1 MRNNNDFLNTS
12 KSLTYIRDLYANE
25 DILLKN
31 VRNQC
36 LLNDRAITINP
47 EEGKLIQTLIKLGN
61 IKNILEIGTL
71 YGYSTIWFARGI
83 SNNGKITTIEKEPE
97 NAKIARENFNKLEN
111 NLSNNIEII
120 NGDANEVLEK
130 LVQKQLVFD
139 MVFIDAD
146 KSSYPNYL
154 NFTDKLLKKGGLII
168 ADNTFLS
175 GAVYNDYLIDRVRFK
190 AQKNIRIFNKM
201 LANKTKY
208 QSIMINT
215 DEGLS
220 MAVKLV

>member
-1 MRNNNDFLNTS
+1 MRNNDNFLNTS
-12 KSLTYIRDLYANE
+12 KSLTYIRNLYANE
-25 DILLKN
+25 DALLKN

-83 SNNGKITTIEKEPE
+83 NNNGKIITIEKEPE

-120 NGDANEVLEK
+120 NGDANKELEK

-154 NFTDKLLKKGGLII
+154 NFTDKLLKKGGLIV

-175 GAVYNDYLIDRVRFK
+175 GAVYNDYLTDRIRFK
-190 AQKNIRIFNKM
+190 AQKNMRVFNKM
-201 LANKTKY
+201 ITDKTKY

-220 MAVKLV
+220 IAVKLV

>member
-1 MRNNNDFLNTS
+1 MRNNDNFLNTS
-12 KSLTYIRDLYANE
+12 KSLTYIRNLYANE

-83 SNNGKITTIEKEPE
+83 EGDGKITTIEKEPE

-111 NLSNNIEII
+111 NLSSSIEII
-120 NGDANEVLEK
+120 NGDANEELEK

-154 NFTDKLLKKGGLII
+154 NFTDKLLKKGGLIV

-175 GAVYNDYLIDRVRFK
+175 GAVYNDYLTDRIRFK
-190 AQKNIRIFNKM
+190 AQKNMRVFNRM
-201 LANKTKY
+201 LADKTKY

-220 MAVKLV
+220 IAVKLV

>member
-1 MRNNNDFLNTS
+1 MRNNDNFLNTS

-83 SNNGKITTIEKEPE
+83 SNNGKIITIEKEPE

-120 NGDANEVLEK
+120 NGDANEELEK

-154 NFTDKLLKKGGLII
+154 NFTDKLLKKGGLIV

-175 GAVYNDYLIDRVRFK
+175 GAVYNDYLTDRIRFK
-190 AQKNIRIFNKM
+190 AQKNMRLFNKM
-201 LANKTKY
+201 LADKTKY

-220 MAVKLV
+220 IAVKMI

>member
-1 MRNNNDFLNTS
+1 MRNNDNFLNTS

-83 SNNGKITTIEKEPE
+83 NNNGKIITIEKELE
-97 NAKIARENFNKLEN
+97 NTKIARENFNKLEN

-120 NGDANEVLEK
+120 NGDANEELEK

-175 GAVYNDYLIDRVRFK
+175 GAVYNDYLTDRVRFK
-190 AQKNIRIFNKM
+190 AQKNMRLFNKM
-201 LANKTKY
+201 LTNKTKY

-215 DEGLS
+215 EEGLS
-220 MAVKLV
+220 IAVKLV

>member
-1 MRNNNDFLNTS
+1 MRNNDNFLNTS

-31 VRNQC
+31 IRNQC

-71 YGYSTIWFARGI
+71 YGYSTIWFVRGI
-83 SNNGKITTIEKEPE
+83 SNNGKIITIEKELE

-120 NGDANEVLEK
+120 NGDANEELEK

-154 NFTDKLLKKGGLII
+154 NFTDKLLKKGGLIV

-175 GAVYNDYLIDRVRFK
+175 GAVYNDYLTDRIRFK
-190 AQKNIRIFNKM
+190 AQKNMRLFNKM
-201 LANKTKY
+201 LADKTKY

-220 MAVKLV
+220 IAVKMI

>member
-1 MRNNNDFLNTS
+1 MRNNDNFLNTS

-31 VRNQC
+31 IRNQC

-83 SNNGKITTIEKEPE
+83 SNNGKIITIEKEPE

-120 NGDANEVLEK
+120 NGDANEELEK

-175 GAVYNDYLIDRVRFK
+175 GAVYNDYLTDRVRFK
-190 AQKNIRIFNKM
+190 AQKNMRLFNKM
-201 LANKTKY
+201 LTNKIKY

-220 MAVKLV
+220 IAIKLV

>member
-1 MRNNNDFLNTS
+1 MRNNDNFLNTS

-83 SNNGKITTIEKEPE
+83 SNNGKIITIEKELE
-97 NAKIARENFNKLEN
+97 NTKIARENFNKLEN

-120 NGDANEVLEK
+120 NGDANEELKK

-175 GAVYNDYLIDRVRFK
+175 GAVYNDYLTDRVRFK
-190 AQKNIRIFNKM
+190 AQKNMRLFNKM
-201 LANKTKY
+201 LTNKIKY

-220 MAVKLV
+220 IAIKLV

>member
-83 SNNGKITTIEKEPE
+83 EGNGKITTIEKEPE

-154 NFTDKLLKKGGLII
+154 NFTDKLLKKGGLIV

-175 GAVYNDYLIDRVRFK
+175 GAVYNDYLTNRIRFK
-190 AQKNIRIFNKM
+190 AQKNMRVFNKM
-201 LANKTKY
+201 LADKTKY
-208 QSIMINT
+208 QSITINT

>member
-1 MRNNNDFLNTS
+1 MRNNDNFLNTS

-83 SNNGKITTIEKEPE
+83 NNNGKIITIEKEPE

-120 NGDANEVLEK
+120 NGDANEELEK

-175 GAVYNDYLIDRVRFK
+175 GAVYNDYLTDRVRFK
-190 AQKNIRIFNKM
+190 AQKNMRLFNKM
-201 LANKTKY
+201 LTNKTKY

-215 DEGLS
+215 NEGLS
-220 MAVKLV
+220 IAIKLV

>member
-1 MRNNNDFLNTS
+1 MRNNDNFLNTS

-83 SNNGKITTIEKEPE
+83 NNNGKIITIEKEPE

-120 NGDANEVLEK
+120 NGDANEELEK

-175 GAVYNDYLIDRVRFK
+175 GAVYNDYLTDRVRFK
-190 AQKNIRIFNKM
+190 AQKNMRLFNKM
-201 LANKTKY
+201 LTNKTKY

-220 MAVKLV
+220 IAIKLV

>member
-1 MRNNNDFLNTS
+1 MRNNDNFLNTS
-12 KSLTYIRDLYANE
+12 KSLTYIRNLYANE

-83 SNNGKITTIEKEPE
+83 EGNGKITTIEKEPE

-111 NLSNNIEII
+111 NLSSSIEII
-120 NGDANEVLEK
+120 NGDANEELEK

-154 NFTDKLLKKGGLII
+154 NFTDKLLKKGGLIV

-175 GAVYNDYLIDRVRFK
+175 GAVYNDYLTDRIRFK
-190 AQKNIRIFNKM
+190 AQKNMRLFNKM
-201 LANKTKY
+201 LADKTKY

-220 MAVKLV
+220 IAVKLV

>member
-1 MRNNNDFLNTS
+1 MRNNDNFLNTS
-12 KSLTYIRDLYANE
+12 KSLTYIRNLYANE

-83 SNNGKITTIEKEPE
+83 EGNGKITTIEKEPE

-111 NLSNNIEII
+111 NLSSSIEII
-120 NGDANEVLEK
+120 NGDANEELEK

-154 NFTDKLLKKGGLII
+154 NFTDKLLKKGGLIV

-175 GAVYNDYLIDRVRFK
+175 GAVYNDYLTDRIRFK
-190 AQKNIRIFNKM
+190 AQKNMRVFNRM
-201 LANKTKY
+201 LADKTKY

-220 MAVKLV
+220 IAVKLV

>member
-1 MRNNNDFLNTS
+1 MRNNDNFLNTS
-12 KSLTYIRDLYANE
+12 KSLTYIRNLYANE

-83 SNNGKITTIEKEPE
+83 EGNGKITTIEKEPE
-97 NAKIARENFNKLEN
+97 NAKIAKENFNKLEN
-111 NLSNNIEII
+111 NLSSSIEII
-120 NGDANEVLEK
+120 NGDANEELEK

-154 NFTDKLLKKGGLII
+154 NFTDKLLKKGGLIV

-175 GAVYNDYLIDRVRFK
+175 GAVYNDYLTDRIRFK
-190 AQKNIRIFNKM
+190 AQKNMRVFNRM
-201 LANKTKY
+201 LADKTKY

-220 MAVKLV
+220 IAVKLV

>member
-1 MRNNNDFLNTS
+1 MRNNDNFLNTS
-12 KSLTYIRDLYANE
+12 KSLTYIRNLYANE
-25 DILLKN
+25 DALLKN

-83 SNNGKITTIEKEPE
+83 GNNGKIITIEKELE

-111 NLSNNIEII
+111 NLSSSIEII

-154 NFTDKLLKKGGLII
+154 NFTDKLLKKGGLIV

-175 GAVYNDYLIDRVRFK
+175 GAVYNDYLTDRIRFK
-190 AQKNIRIFNKM
+190 AQKNMRVFNKM
-201 LANKTKY
+201 LADKTKY

-220 MAVKLV
+220 MAVKLL

>member
-1 MRNNNDFLNTS
+1 MRNNDNFLNTS

-83 SNNGKITTIEKEPE
+83 EGNGKITTIEKESE

-120 NGDANEVLEK
+120 NGDANEELEK

-154 NFTDKLLKKGGLII
+154 NFTDKLLKKGGLIV

-175 GAVYNDYLIDRVRFK
+175 GAVYNDYLTDRIRFK
-190 AQKNIRIFNKM
+190 AQKNIRIFNRM
-201 LANKTKY
+201 LADKTKY
-208 QSIMINT
+208 QSIMLNT
-215 DEGLS
+215 NEGLS
-220 MAVKLV
+220 IAVKLI

>member
-1 MRNNNDFLNTS
+1 MRNNDNFLNTS

-25 DILLKN
+25 DVLLKN

-83 SNNGKITTIEKEPE
+83 VNNGKIITIEKEPE

-120 NGDANEVLEK
+120 NGDANEELEK

-154 NFTDKLLKKGGLII
+154 NFTDKLLKKGGLIV

-175 GAVYNDYLIDRVRFK
+175 GAVYNDYLTDRIRFK
-190 AQKNIRIFNKM
+190 AQKNMRVFNKM
-201 LANKTKY
+201 LTDKTKY

-220 MAVKLV
+220 IAVKLV

>member
-1 MRNNNDFLNTS
+1 MSFLNTS

-83 SNNGKITTIEKEPE
+83 SNNGKIITIEKEPE

-120 NGDANEVLEK
+120 NGDANEELEK

-175 GAVYNDYLIDRVRFK
+175 GAVYNDYLTDRVRFK
-190 AQKNIRIFNKM
+190 AQKNMRLFNKM
-201 LANKTKY
+201 LTNKTKY

-220 MAVKLV
+220 IAIKLV

>member
-1 MRNNNDFLNTS
+1 MRNNDNFLNTS

-83 SNNGKITTIEKEPE
+83 SNNGKIITIEKEPE

-120 NGDANEVLEK
+120 NGDANEELEK

-175 GAVYNDYLIDRVRFK
+175 GAVYNDYLTDRVRFK
-190 AQKNIRIFNKM
+190 AQKNMRLFNKM
-201 LANKTKY
+201 LTNKIKY

-220 MAVKLV
+220 IAIKLV

>member
-1 MRNNNDFLNTS
+1 MRNNDNFLNTS
-12 KSLTYIRDLYANE
+12 KSLTYIRNLYANE

-83 SNNGKITTIEKEPE
+83 EGDGKITTIEKEPE
-97 NAKIARENFNKLEN
+97 NAKIAKENFNKLEN
-111 NLSNNIEII
+111 NLSSSIEII
-120 NGDANEVLEK
+120 NGDANEELEK

-154 NFTDKLLKKGGLII
+154 NFTDKLLKKGGLIV

-175 GAVYNDYLIDRVRFK
+175 GAVYNDYLTDRIRFK
-190 AQKNIRIFNKM
+190 AQKNMRVFNRM
-201 LANKTKY
+201 LADKTKY

-220 MAVKLV
+220 IAVKLV

>member
-1 MRNNNDFLNTS
+1 MRNNDNFLNTS

-83 SNNGKITTIEKEPE
+83 EGNGKIITIEKEPE

-111 NLSNNIEII
+111 NLSSSIEII
-120 NGDANEVLEK
+120 NGDANEELEK
-130 LVQKQLVFD
+130 LVQKQLIFD

-154 NFTDKLLKKGGLII
+154 NFTDKLLKKGGLIV

-175 GAVYNDYLIDRVRFK
+175 GAVYNDYLTNRIRFK
-190 AQKNIRIFNKM
+190 AQKNMRLFNKM
-201 LANKTKY
+201 LADKTKY

-220 MAVKLV
+220 IAVKMV

>member
-1 MRNNNDFLNTS
+1 MRNNDNFLNTS

-83 SNNGKITTIEKEPE
+83 NNNGKIITIEKEPE

-154 NFTDKLLKKGGLII
+154 NFTDKLLKKGGLIV

-175 GAVYNDYLIDRVRFK
+175 GAVYNDYLTDRIRFK
-190 AQKNIRIFNKM
+190 AQKNMRLFNKM
-201 LANKTKY
+201 LADKTKY

-215 DEGLS
+215 DEGLNI
-220 MAVKLV
+220 AIKLV

>member
-1 MRNNNDFLNTS
+1 MRNNDNFLNTS

-31 VRNQC
+31 IRNQC

-83 SNNGKITTIEKEPE
+83 SNNGKIITIEKEPE

-120 NGDANEVLEK
+120 NGDANEELEK

-154 NFTDKLLKKGGLII
+154 NFTDKLLKKGGLIV

-175 GAVYNDYLIDRVRFK
+175 GAVYNDYLTDRIRFK
-190 AQKNIRIFNKM
+190 AQKNMRLFNKM
-201 LANKTKY
+201 LADKTKY

-220 MAVKLV
+220 IAVKMI

>member
-1 MRNNNDFLNTS
+1 MRNNDNFLNTS

-83 SNNGKITTIEKEPE
+83 SNNGKIITIEKEPE

-120 NGDANEVLEK
+120 NSDANEELEK

-154 NFTDKLLKKGGLII
+154 NFTDKLLKKGGLIV

-175 GAVYNDYLIDRVRFK
+175 GAVYNDYLTDRIRFK
-190 AQKNIRIFNKM
+190 AQKNIRVFNKM
-201 LANKTKY
+201 LADKTKY

-220 MAVKLV
+220 IAVKLV

>member
-1 MRNNNDFLNTS
+1 MRNNDNFLNTS

-83 SNNGKITTIEKEPE
+83 SNNDKIITIEKEPE

-120 NGDANEVLEK
+120 NGDANEELEK

-175 GAVYNDYLIDRVRFK
+175 GAVYNDYLTDRVRFK
-190 AQKNIRIFNKM
+190 AQKNMRLFNKM
-201 LANKTKY
+201 LTNKTKY

-220 MAVKLV
+220 IAIKLV

>member
-1 MRNNNDFLNTS
+1 MRNNDNFLNTS

-83 SNNGKITTIEKEPE
+83 SNNDKIITIEKELE

-120 NGDANEVLEK
+120 NGDANEELEK

-175 GAVYNDYLIDRVRFK
+175 GAVYNDYLTDRVRFK
-190 AQKNIRIFNKM
+190 AQKNMRLFNKM
-201 LANKTKY
+201 LADKTKY

-220 MAVKLV
+220 IAIKLV

>member
-1 MRNNNDFLNTS
+1 MRNNDNFLNTS

-83 SNNGKITTIEKEPE
+83 NNNGKIITIEKELE

-120 NGDANEVLEK
+120 NGDANKELEK

-175 GAVYNDYLIDRVRFK
+175 GAVYNDYLTDRVRFK
-190 AQKNIRIFNKM
+190 AQKNMRLFNKM
-201 LANKTKY
+201 LTNKIKY

-220 MAVKLV
+220 IAIKLV

>member
-1 MRNNNDFLNTS
+1 MRNNDNFLNTS

-83 SNNGKITTIEKEPE
+83 SNNGKIITIEKEPE

-120 NGDANEVLEK
+120 NGDANEELEK

-175 GAVYNDYLIDRVRFK
+175 GAVYNDYLTDRVRFK
-190 AQKNIRIFNKM
+190 AQKNMRLFNKM
-201 LANKTKY
+201 LTNKTKY

-220 MAVKLV
+220 IAIKLV

>member
-1 MRNNNDFLNTS
+1 MRNNDNFLNTS

-71 YGYSTIWFARGI
+71 YGYSTIWFARDIG
-83 SNNGKITTIEKEPE
+83 NNGKITTIEKEPE

-120 NGDANEVLEK
+120 NGDANEELEK

-139 MVFIDAD
+139 MIFIDAD

-154 NFTDKLLKKGGLII
+154 NFTDKLLKKGGLIV

-175 GAVYNDYLIDRVRFK
+175 GAVYNDYLTDRIRFK
-190 AQKNIRIFNKM
+190 AQKNMRLFNRM
-201 LANKTKY
+201 LTDKTKY

-215 DEGLS
+215 NEGLS
-220 MAVKLV
+220 IAVKLV

>member
-1 MRNNNDFLNTS
+1 MRNNDNFLNTS

-83 SNNGKITTIEKEPE
+83 SNNGKIITIEKERE

-154 NFTDKLLKKGGLII
+154 NFTDKLLKKGGLIV

-175 GAVYNDYLIDRVRFK
+175 GAVYNDYLTDRIRFK
-190 AQKNIRIFNKM
+190 AQKNMRLFNKM
-201 LANKTKY
+201 LADKTKY
-208 QSIMINT
+208 QSIVINT

-220 MAVKLV
+220 IAVKMI

>member
-1 MRNNNDFLNTS
+1 MRNNDNFLNTS
-12 KSLTYIRDLYANE
+12 KSLTYIRNLYANE

-36 LLNDRAITINP
+36 LLNDRPITINP

-71 YGYSTIWFARGI
+71 YGYSTIWFVRGI
-83 SNNGKITTIEKEPE
+83 ENNGKIITIEKEPE

-120 NGDANEVLEK
+120 NGDANEELEK

-139 MVFIDAD
+139 MIFIDAD

-154 NFTDKLLKKGGLII
+154 NFTDKLLKKYGLIV

-175 GAVYNDYLIDRVRFK
+175 GAVYNDYLADRIRFK
-190 AQKNIRIFNKM
+190 AQKNMRLFNKM
-201 LANKTKY
+201 LADKTKY
-208 QSIMINT
+208 QSIMLNT
-215 DEGLS
+215 DEGLNI
-220 MAVKLV
+220 AIKLI

>member
-1 MRNNNDFLNTS
+1 MRNNDNFLNTS

-83 SNNGKITTIEKEPE
+83 GNNGKIITIEKEPE

-120 NGDANEVLEK
+120 NGDANEELEK

-146 KSSYPNYL
+146 KSSYPSYL
-154 NFTDKLLKKGGLII
+154 NFTDKLLKKGGLIV

-175 GAVYNDYLIDRVRFK
+175 GTVYNDYLTDRIRFK
-190 AQKNIRIFNKM
+190 AQKNMRIFNRM
-201 LANKTKY
+201 LADKTKY

-215 DEGLS
+215 NEGLS
-220 MAVKLV
+220 IAVKLV

>member
-1 MRNNNDFLNTS
+1 MRNNDNFLNTS

-36 LLNDRAITINP
+36 LLNGRAITINP

-83 SNNGKITTIEKEPE
+83 NNNGKIITIEKESE

-190 AQKNIRIFNKM
+190 AQKNMRLFNKM
-201 LANKTKY
+201 LTNKIKY

-215 DEGLS
+215 DEGLNI
-220 MAVKLV
+220 AIKLV

>member
-12 KSLTYIRDLYANE
+12 RSLTYIRDLYANE

-31 VRNQC
+31 IRNQC

-47 EEGKLIQTLIKLGN
+47 EEGKLIQTLIKLGK

-83 SNNGKITTIEKEPE
+83 EGNGKITTIEKEPE

-111 NLSNNIEII
+111 NLSSSIEII
-120 NGDANEVLEK
+120 NGDANEELEK
-130 LVQKQLVFD
+130 LVQKQLIFD

-154 NFTDKLLKKGGLII
+154 NFADKLLRKGGLIV

-175 GAVYNDYLIDRVRFK
+175 GAVYNDYLTNRIRFK
-190 AQKNIRIFNKM
+190 AQKNMRIFNRM
-201 LANKTKY
+201 LADKTKY

-220 MAVKLV
+220 IAVKLI

>member
-1 MRNNNDFLNTS
+1 MRNNDNFLNTS

-83 SNNGKITTIEKEPE
+83 NNNGKIITIEKELE

-120 NGDANEVLEK
+120 NGDANEELEK

-175 GAVYNDYLIDRVRFK
+175 GAVYNDYLTDRVRFK
-190 AQKNIRIFNKM
+190 AQKNMRLFNKM
-201 LANKTKY
+201 LTNKTKY

-220 MAVKLV
+220 IAIKLV

>member
-1 MRNNNDFLNTS
+1 MRNNDNFLNTS

-83 SNNGKITTIEKEPE
+83 SNNDKIITIEKELE

-120 NGDANEVLEK
+120 NGDANEELEK

-146 KSSYPNYL
+146 KYSYPNYL

-175 GAVYNDYLIDRVRFK
+175 GAVYNDYLTDRVRFK
-190 AQKNIRIFNKM
+190 AQKNMRLFNKM
-201 LANKTKY
+201 LTNKTKY

-220 MAVKLV
+220 IAIKLV